1 VEETTPIPTRHRLTF
16 GHAAVQNVA
25 ARHGVDILHIKG
37 ESLDQTIVWPGRRS
51 TDSDVLVRP
60 EQSDR
65 LLAALRQSGW
75 ALVGGF
81 GSSSAFEHSAT
92 LRHTHWGHLDV
103 HRLYPGF
110 ARPAPEVFQ
119 RLWTG
124 RHEWLAAGVPCP
136 VPEVAAQRVI
146 LILHAAR
153 AGASA
158 RARADIDAAWTSA
171 AASERE
177 QVTALVHELSGEVA
191 FAAAVGGLEA
201 YRSDPSHDLWRVVS
215 SGGTRLEEWRAR
227 VKATPTLSGK
237 ARLVLRAPLVNVDHL
252 TALRGSPPTKAEIVA
267 EFFAR
272 PLRGVREELRRRRQD
287 GA

>member
-1 VEETTPIPTRHRLTF
+1 VVETTPIPTRHRLTF
-16 GHAAVQNVA
+16 GHAAVQKVA
-25 ARHGVDILHIKG
+25 DRSGIDLLHIKG
-37 ESLDQTIVWPGRRS
+37 EALDPTIPWPGRRS

-60 EQSDR
+60 EQSDA
-65 LLAALRQSGW
+65 LLSALRRSGW
-75 ALVGGF
+75 QLVGGF

-92 LRHTHWGHLDV
+92 LRHTHWGHLDL

-124 RHEWLAAGVPCP
+124 RHEWLAAGVSCP
-136 VPEVAAQRVI
+136 VPEAAAQRVI

-158 RARADIDAAWTSA
+158 RARADVAAAWTSA
-171 AASERE
+171 LPSQRE
-177 QVTALVHELSGEVA
+177 QVTALVHELSAEVA

-215 SGGTRLEEWRAR
+215 AGGTRVEEWRAR
-227 VKATPTLSGK
+227 VKATPTLAGK
-237 ARLVLRAPLVNVDHL
+237 TRLVLRAPLVNVEHL
-252 TALRGSPPTKAEIVA
+252 TALRGSPPTKAEIVT

-272 PLRGVREELRRRRQD
+272 PLRGLREELRRRRPERS
-287 GA
+287 